1 MGVAEVIIAII
12 FLFIVI
18 KALNTYSKFWLNEN
32 LIKDMKKELINLFVP
47 EIKQVHNDQIVLIEM
62 HKSALMSDDKL
73 VRENAID
80 KILEKS
86 HKSSLELDQR
96 LKKFGLDV

>member
-73 VRENAID
+73 VRENAIE

-86 HKSSLELDQR
+86 YKSSLELDQR